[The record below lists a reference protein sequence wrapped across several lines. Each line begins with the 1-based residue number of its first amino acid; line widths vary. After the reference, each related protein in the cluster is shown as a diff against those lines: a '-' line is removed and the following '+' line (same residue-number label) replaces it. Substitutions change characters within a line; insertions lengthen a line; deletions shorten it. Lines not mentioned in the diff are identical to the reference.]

1 MKEDFFLEIAQLF
14 ITALN
19 MTDVPDEKETK

>member
-1 MKEDFFLEIAQLF
+1 MFHF

-19 MTDVPDEKETK
+19 MTDRRVYRAQKLFNSYNEK